1 MAELIRFLDRDN
13 WSEIK
18 RGHVF
23 DAVSYYN
30 TDTRRPLTFFIPD
43 ETQQEGQPI
52 TGKLVESVG
61 DFESVEIDGVM
72 KSPEHKVVVGMKQ
85 RRVVVLSNNR
95 FSQDS
100 SYEYIY
106 VAPIMS
112 VHDKDRGKKWY
123 DKMIHD
129 DHPMNIYVPRRDD
142 GYERYISLA
151 QITSIHKGSLLRN
164 VHEEIHEERLALV
177 GSHLN
182 YILDLG
188 LMEPEEAE
196 QVIEETGTE

>member
-1 MAELIRFLDRDN
+1 MAELIHFLNRDN
-13 WSEIK
+13 WNVIE
-18 RGHVF
+18 RGRVF

-30 TDTRRPLTFFIPD
+30 TDTRRPLTFFIPN
-43 ETQQEGQPI
+43 ETQQDGQPI
-52 TGKLVESVG
+52 TGKLVESPG
-61 DFESVEIDGVM
+61 DFEPVMVDGVL

-85 RRVVVLSNNR
+85 RRVVVLSNNQ
-95 FSQDS
+95 FSQNN

-112 VHDKDRGKKWY
+112 VHPEKDHGKKWY
-123 DKMIHD
+123 ERMIQD
-129 DHPMNIYVPRRDD
+129 EHPTNIYIPNE

-164 VHEEIHEERLALV
+164 VYETISEERLSLV

>member
-1 MAELIRFLDRDN
+1 MTELIRFLDRDN
-13 WSEIK
+13 WNEIK

-43 ETQQEGQPI
+43 EIQQEDRPI
-52 TGKLVESVG
+52 TGKLVESIGEFASIEV
-61 DFESVEIDGVM
+61 DGVL
-72 KSPEHKVVVGMKQ
+72 KSKEHRVVVGMKQ

-95 FSQDS
+95 FSQDN

-123 DKMIHD
+123 SKMLID
-129 DHPMNIYVPRRDD
+129 EHPTNIYVPRHDD

-164 VHEEIHEERLALV
+164 MHEEIHDERLALV

>member
-1 MAELIRFLDRDN
+1 MAELIHFLNRDN

-43 ETQQEGQPI
+43 KDQQDEQTI
-52 TGKLVESVG
+52 TGKLVTNPG
-61 DFESVEIDGVM
+61 DFEPVMVDGQM
-72 KSPEHKVVVGMKQ
+72 KSQEHKVVVGMKQ
-85 RRVVVLSNNR
+85 RRVVVLSNNQ
-95 FSQDS
+95 FSQNN

-112 VHDKDRGKKWY
+112 VHLKDQEKTWY
-123 DKMIHD
+123 KKMIKD
-129 DHPMNIYVPRRDD
+129 QHPTNIYIPTSD

-164 VHEEIHEERLALV
+164 VHETIHDERLSLV
-177 GSHLN
+177 GSNLN
-182 YILDLG
+182 FILDLG
-188 LMEPEEAE
+188 LMEPEIAE

>member
-1 MAELIRFLDRDN
+1 M
-13 WSEIK
+13 
-18 RGHVF
+18 
-23 DAVSYYN
+23 
-30 TDTRRPLTFFIPD
+30 
-43 ETQQEGQPI
+43 
-52 TGKLVESVG
+52 ESVG
-61 DFESVEIDGVM
+61 NFEPVEVDGAL
-72 KSPEHKVVVGMKQ
+72 KSQEHNVVVGMKQ

-95 FSQDS
+95 FSQDN

-112 VHDKDRGKKWY
+112 VHEKDRGKKWY
-123 DKMIHD
+123 AKMIND
-129 DHPMNIYVPRRDD
+129 DHPTNIYIPRRHD

-151 QITSIHKGSLLRN
+151 QIMSIHKGSLLRN
-164 VHEEIHEERLALV
+164 VHEEIEEERLGLV

>member
-1 MAELIRFLDRDN
+1 MDELIHFLDRDN
-13 WSEIK
+13 WHEIK

-23 DAVSYYN
+23 DAVSFYN

-43 ETQQEGQPI
+43 EIQLEGQPI
-52 TGKLVESVG
+52 TGRLKESVG
-61 DFESVEIDGVM
+61 NFKSVEIDGVM
-72 KSPEHKVVVGMKQ
+72 KSQEHAVVVGMKQ

-112 VHDKDRGKKWY
+112 VHEKDRGKKWY
-123 DKMIHD
+123 DRMIRD
-129 DHPMNIYVPRRDD
+129 DHPTNIYVPRVDD

-182 YILDLG
+182 FILDLG

-196 QVIEETGTE
+196 QVIKEAGTA

>member
-1 MAELIRFLDRDN
+1 MVELIRFLDRDN
-13 WSEIK
+13 WNEIK

-30 TDTRRPLTFFIPD
+30 TDTRRPLTFFIQD
-43 ETQQEGQPI
+43 ETVQPGQTI
-52 TGKLVESVG
+52 TGRLVESMG
-61 DFESVEIDGVM
+61 DFEPIELNGIL

-112 VHDKDRGKKWY
+112 VHEKDLGKKWY
-123 DKMIHD
+123 ARMIQD
-129 DHPMNIYVPRRDD
+129 DHPTNIYVPRQDD

-151 QITSIHKGSLLRN
+151 QITSIHKGSLLRD
-164 VHEEIHEERLALV
+164 VREKIHEERLALI

-188 LMEPEEAE
+188 LVESDEAE
-196 QVIEETGTE
+196 QMIEETGTE